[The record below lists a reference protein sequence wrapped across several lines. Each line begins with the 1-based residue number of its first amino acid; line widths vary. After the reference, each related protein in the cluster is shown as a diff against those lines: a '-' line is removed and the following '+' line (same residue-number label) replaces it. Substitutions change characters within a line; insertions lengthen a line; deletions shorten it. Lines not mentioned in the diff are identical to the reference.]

1 MSFFYF
7 LKSIENFLISNQSFK
22 IKIFSF
28 NKNYGIGAELWRVQQ
43 RDYNMLFD
51 FIDYKTTTGH
61 INLYFIEP
69 NSKIHFTL
77 RGGKFLAGDSGLNF
91 DCARR
96 FESGLSMGAFFSL
109 TDISKR
115 EFGEGSFDKG
125 FYFNIP
131 MQAFFTNYSRSI
143 AGWGLR
149 PLTRDGA
156 AFLMHS
162 HNLWGITE
170 PAQSYALTRDWDD
183 IYD

>member
-1 MSFFYF
+1 MFGGIGGEILYRP
-7 LKSIENFLISNQSFK
+7 
-22 IKIFSF
+22 F

-77 RGGKFLAGDSGLNF
+77 KGGKFLAGDSGLNF
-91 DCARR
+91 DFARR

-131 MQAFFTNYSRSI
+131 LDIFGNEYKKKQFS
-143 AGWGLR
+143 WGLK

-156 AFLMHS
+156 AYLRHGFY
-162 HNLWGITE
+162 LWGVTEQAHGIT
-170 PAQSYALTRDWDD
+170 LTRDWEDL
-183 IYD
+183 YE

>member
-1 MSFFYF
+1 MEAFPKYKFKDAAMPKIATSLGY
-7 LKSIENFLISNQSFK
+7 KEPYSNITFAVK
-22 IKIFSF
+22 
-28 NKNYGIGAELWRVQQ
+28 
-43 RDYNMLFD
+43 
-51 FIDYKTTTGH
+51 
-61 INLYFIEP
+61 
-69 NSKIHFTL
+69 
-77 RGGKFLAGDSGLNF
+77 GGRFLAGDSGFNIDF
-91 DCARR
+91 SRR
-96 FESGLSMGAFFSL
+96 FKSGLRIGAFFSL